1 VNSALPITGT
11 NALLEQ
17 LSPFIPDAFLREQWP
32 HTGTGGR
39 QGHFSAAQLWRV
51 HLLVLLTP
59 AHSINLLVQMLP
71 EQRAWRQFAH
81 LPNRHRIPDVRML
94 HEFRRRLGVAGLRRV
109 NEVLLAPLLEALSPG
124 LPAIALMDATDLP
137 AADRGFK
144 KIHRT
149 VRSRSRRS
157 GWANAQDG
165 AKSLL
170 CRVQETYV
178 SIMAVG
184 THRTGAVGA
193 AGQLDGT
200 SQRWGRR
207 AVGAGVEIVRSALE
221 LAAGLRR
228 RRHGLLG
235 RGEQA
240 GLPTTLASGGG
251 DASALGHE
259 RGATI

>member
-1 VNSALPITGT
+1 MNSALPTTGP

-17 LSPFIPDAFLREQWP
+17 LSPFISDAFLREQWP

-144 KIHRT
+144 KNPPDGT
-149 VRSRSRRS
+149 EPLTPLWVGERSRRGKVAALS
-157 GWANAQDG
+157 GTRNIRFDYG
-165 AKSLL
+165 
-170 CRVQETYV
+170 CRHTQNRCCWCRW
-178 SIMAVG
+178 SVG
-184 THRTGAVGA
+184 WHQPTLGK
-193 AGQLDGT
+193 AGC
-200 SQRWGRR
+200 WCRR
-207 AVGAGVEIVRSALE
+207 
-221 LAAGLRR
+221 
-228 RRHGLLG
+228 
-235 RGEQA
+235 
-240 GLPTTLASGGG
+240 
-251 DASALGHE
+251 
-259 RGATI
+259 